1 MSAPEQM
8 ELFAQ
13 PEMKA
18 QIIDKI
24 THLVSRCI
32 QPSAIELLQYLEK
45 DFGWAARWEFEAA
58 LREIDADKRQSQ
70 ATRSYVYSLLESGD
84 VAEALR
90 GGTFPD
96 NGTIT
101 GIDTLFHASKAYRH
115 SSAFKEMMSF
125 MARFRD
131 YAPYNNMLVKI
142 QNPSCSFYAREK
154 DWRVR
159 FDRYLKEDARPMLIL
174 APMHPVMLVYDIDQ
188 TEGAPLPEHLTK
200 FTNFEG
206 EFEPKWLNRLR
217 QNVESYRIRVDI
229 KKLTSTNAGFAT
241 VARGTG
247 DWKMRIALHDKLS
260 DVSCFGVLCH
270 ELAHILLGHLGTDRD
285 LWWPCR
291 SNLTRQTIEIEAES
305 VAYIVTSRLGLE
317 GSSAAYVCGYLK
329 DGPMPESVSL
339 DLIAKVA
346 GTIEKMALSL
356 VLPKKTKREPN
367 RKHKTRGSA

>member
-1 MSAPEQM
+1 MSTSQQM
-8 ELFAQ
+8 ELFAP
-13 PEMKA
+13 PEMTA
-18 QIIDKI
+18 QIRDKI
-24 THLVSRCI
+24 IRLVSQYI
-32 QPSAIELLQYLEK
+32 QPSAIELLQSIEK
-45 DFGWAARWEFEAA
+45 EFGWAARWEFETA
-58 LREIDADKRQSQ
+58 LREIYADKKRPQ
-70 ATRSYVYSLLESGD
+70 ATRNYVYGLLESGD

-96 NGTIT
+96 KETIT

-115 SSAFKEMMSF
+115 SSAFKEMMTF
-125 MARFRD
+125 IARFRD

-142 QNPSCSFYAREK
+142 QNPSCGFYAREK

-159 FDRYLKEDARPMLIL
+159 FKRRLKEDARPMLIL

-188 TEGAPLPEHLTK
+188 TEGPPLPEHLTK
-200 FTNFEG
+200 FANFKG
-206 EFEPKWLNRLR
+206 KFEPKWLDRLR
-217 QNVESYRIRVDI
+217 QNAESYRIRVDI
-229 KKLTSTNAGFAT
+229 KKLSSTNAGFAT

-247 DWKMRIALHDKLS
+247 NWKMRIVLHDKLS

-305 VAYIVTSRLGLE
+305 VAYIVTSHLGLR
-317 GSSAAYVCGYLK
+317 GSSAAYVSGYLK
-329 DGPMPESVSL
+329 DGPIPESVSL

-346 GTIEKMALSL
+346 GIIKKMALNL
-356 VLPKKTKREPN
+356 IPPKKPKQKPTQKR
-367 RKHKTRGSA
+367 KTRESA